1 MRAVN
6 LLPAERR
13 NVAAASPFTPLARR
27 PVFAVAGGIAVAA
40 ALATGFAT
48 HSASSSVAAKRRD
61 LTQVRRQIATA
72 KAQVRVV
79 SASAL
84 ASASSRR
91 ATILALAGPRLSWDA
106 FLGSI
111 SRVLPEDVW
120 LVGLTANPS
129 GAAIATPTTSTPSS
143 TTTTTTADTP
153 FAISGYAY
161 SQAAVARLM
170 DRLELVPWLSGVELQ
185 STTLTPLGNR
195 SVFQFSIGAS
205 MANTGGAS

>member
-13 NVAAASPFTPLARR
+13 NVVASSPFTPLARR

-91 ATILALAGPRLSWDA
+91 ATILALAGQRLSWDA

-129 GAAIATPTTSTPSS
+129 GAAIATPTASTPSS
-143 TTTTTTADTP
+143 TTTTTADTP